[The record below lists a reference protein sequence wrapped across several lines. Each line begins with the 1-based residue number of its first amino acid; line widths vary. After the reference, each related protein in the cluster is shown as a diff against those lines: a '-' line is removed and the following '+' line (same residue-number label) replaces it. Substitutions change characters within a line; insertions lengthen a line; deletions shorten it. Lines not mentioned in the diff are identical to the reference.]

1 MSQLKQVLVIVATLG
16 GAPIACH
23 SESSN
28 QSSTQDNAEQGSPAG
43 SSSAKPQDKL
53 TRALAS
59 AIATDKSPKTSAGA
73 KDDSG
78 PPADGVLDPAKAA
91 SQAPDHSP
99 PKITL
104 GSTGNEPRIT
114 LKHQNLTSPIR
125 ASLQVAIDLGGGQG
139 LPPVDFKLELRASAA
154 KPDAKGI
161 QTVTAR
167 IAGVSVSL
175 PNAPADFTSQLR
187 KLEGSKLSYR
197 VSEDGGAFEF
207 NQDLAKSKHQ
217 ELGDLLEMVEQGLAD
232 ANMAMPSDAVGAG
245 AYWMTTS
252 RRKSLGLDWVVF
264 DMVKVTKVTD
274 KDAALEINSRRYVV
288 GRDIDMPTGTQGPK
302 LSVREANASETAQA
316 TAISQSSIL
325 SQYERTT
332 STKLLLDASDNSGQR
347 MVQAGGQMKFR
358 ITRP

>member
-1 MSQLKQVLVIVATLG
+1 MSQLKQVLVAVAALVVT
-16 GAPIACH
+16 PVACH
-23 SESSN
+23 SESSKP
-28 QSSTQDNAEQGSPAG
+28 DNAEQGSPA
-43 SSSAKPQDKL
+43 SSSSGKPQDKL

-59 AIATDKSPKTSAGA
+59 AIATDKSPKTTDGA

-78 PPADGVLDPAKAA
+78 PPPDGVLDPAKAEL
-91 SQAPDHSP
+91 QAPSHSP

-104 GSTGNEPRIT
+104 GSAGSEPRIV
-114 LKHQNLTSPIR
+114 LKHQNLTSFVK
-125 ASLQVAIDLGGGQG
+125 ANLQVAIDLGGGQG
-139 LPPVDFKLELRASAA
+139 LPPVDFKLELRASPA

-167 IAGVSVSL
+167 IAGVSVSM

-197 VSEDGGAFEF
+197 VSEDGGAFDF

-217 ELGDLLEMVEQGLAD
+217 ELGDLLEMVVQGLGD
-232 ANMAMPSDAVGAG
+232 ANMAMPNEAVGTG

-252 RRKSLGLDWVVF
+252 RRKSLGLDWVVY
-264 DMVKVTKVTD
+264 DMVKVSKVTD

-288 GRDIDMPTGTQGPK
+288 GRDIDMPMGAQGPK

-316 TAISQSSIL
+316 TAIVQGSIL
-325 SQYERTT
+325 SRYERTT
-332 STKLLLDASDNSGQR
+332 SAKLLLDASDNSGQR
-347 MVQAGGQMKFR
+347 MVQAGGQMKFDV
-358 ITRP
+358 IRP

>member
-1 MSQLKQVLVIVATLG
+1 MSQLKQVLLTVALG
-16 GAPIACH
+16 VAPIACH
-23 SESSN
+23 SESSK
-28 QSSTQDNAEQGSPAG
+28 QDNGEQSPPAG

-59 AIATDKSPKTSAGA
+59 AIATDKSPKTTAGA

-78 PPADGVLDPAKAA
+78 PPADGILDPAKAE
-91 SQAPDHSP
+91 SQAPSHAP

-104 GSTGNEPRIT
+104 GSAGSEPRVA
-114 LKHQNLTSPIR
+114 LKHQNLTSPVK
-125 ASLQVAIDLGGGQG
+125 ANLQVAIDLGGGQG
-139 LPPVDFKLELRASAA
+139 LPPVDFKLELRANAT

-167 IAGVSVSL
+167 IAGVSVSI
-175 PNAPADFTSQLR
+175 PNAPADFTTQLR

-197 VSEDGGAFEF
+197 VSEDGGAFDF

-217 ELGDLLEMVEQGLAD
+217 ELGDLLEMVVQGLAD

-252 RRKSLGLDWVVF
+252 RRKSLGLDWVVY
-264 DMVKVTKVTD
+264 DMVKVNKVTD
-274 KDAALEINSRRYVV
+274 KDALLEISSRRYVV
-288 GRDIDMPTGTQGPK
+288 GRDIDMPMGAQGPK

-316 TAISQSSIL
+316 TAAAQGSIL

-332 STKLLLDASDNSGQR
+332 SAKLLLDAADNSGQR

-358 ITRP
+358 IARP